1 MCVRE
6 CVCVCVHAK
15 CMLSVCV
22 CVKCVCVYIRVC
34 WVCVHGFSMITW
46 IVDNNLLNLFVEQ
59 SIMTVH
65 VGHMLGYYILM

>member
-1 MCVRE
+1 M
-6 CVCVCVHAK
+6 CVHAK